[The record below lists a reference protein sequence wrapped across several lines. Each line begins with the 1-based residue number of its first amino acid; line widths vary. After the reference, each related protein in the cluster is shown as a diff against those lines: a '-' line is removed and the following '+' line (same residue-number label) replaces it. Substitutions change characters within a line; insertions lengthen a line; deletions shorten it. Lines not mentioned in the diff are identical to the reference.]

1 MKRYVRILPVLLLT
15 LFLCACGCKHE
26 WIEANCESPKTCT
39 LCQEIEGEALSHNWV
54 EADCENAKTCT
65 LCGKTEGE
73 ALGHSWAEATC
84 ETAKTCTLCGK
95 SEGEMLGHSWIDATT
110 ENPKTCSACG
120 ATEGERILTDP
131 RFVTEVCQPL
141 FGSWKGQLTT
151 TAEENG
157 LTGVDGEIVF
167 DVVFTFYPDGTVT
180 QRSDFA
186 DWENTKLLFREY
198 IEKEWYSQ
206 MAVQGM
212 DAAAAEEA
220 MMDLYN
226 MTVAEYAQLY
236 VDGIDPDAAAQPV
249 EMVYYSEGN
258 TMFMGYS
265 WDDEMMVV
273 MWSIEGDVM
282 TQIIVPELTMLQL
295 TRVSE

>member
-1 MKRYVRILPVLLLT
+1 MKRYLRILPVLLLA
-15 LFLCACGCKHE
+15 LALCACGCKHE
-26 WIEANCESPKTCT
+26 WSEASCESPKTCA
-39 LCQEIEGEALSHNWV
+39 LCQE
-54 EADCENAKTCT
+54 
-65 LCGKTEGE
+65 TEGE
-73 ALGHSWAEATC
+73 ALGHSWAEADCETAKTCTHCGKTEGEALGHRWTEATC
-84 ETAKTCTLCGK
+84 ETAKTCTICGK
-95 SEGEMLGHSWIDATT
+95 AEGEALGHSWVEATT
-110 ENPKTCSACG
+110 ENPKTCSTCG

-141 FGSWKGQLTT
+141 FGSWKGQLPT
-151 TAEENG
+151 TAAENG
-157 LTGVDGEIVF
+157 LTGVEGEIVF

-180 QRSDFA
+180 QQSDFA
-186 DWENTKLLFREY
+186 DWESTKLLFREY

-282 TQIIVPELTMLQL
+282 TQILLPELTMLQL